1 MIVIG
6 RRTCQFE
13 RHVIV
18 EGSSL
23 RELKQHTVR
32 EAIGDHAARLILE
45 RSFEHTTI
53 EDIARAAGISRRTFF
68 RYFSSKDAVVLWKF
82 DQFGE
87 RAAALIATRPSA
99 EPPLRALE
107 QALVQASEFYNRKPA
122 ETLAILRLTD
132 STHALK
138 VELLGQQERWKE
150 LFAEALRKRQGL
162 RSGSLRPELIASA
175 GLGTL
180 SIAVRR
186 WLAAPEHP
194 LTKLVHAAF
203 RELRAAFQEPES
215 P

>member
-1 MIVIG
+1 MN
-6 RRTCQFE
+6 
-13 RHVIV
+13 V

-23 RELKQHTVR
+23 KELKQHTVR

-87 RAAALIATRPSA
+87 RTAALIRTRPSGEA
-99 EPPLRALE
+99 PLRAME
-107 QALVQASEFYNRKPA
+107 QALLQASEFYNRQPA

-150 LFAEALRKRQGL
+150 LFAEALRKRYGF
-162 RSGSLRPELIASA
+162 RASSLRPELIAA
-175 GLGTL
+175 VALGTM

-186 WLAAPEHP
+186 WLAAPDEP
-194 LTKLVHAAF
+194 LTKLVQAAF
-203 RELRAAFQEPES
+203 RELRAAFQEPDR